1 MAVHGS
7 TLDTLEDRGQKI
19 GRKITVS
26 KNMCTVI
33 AMHPI
38 HNARDDLI
46 VKRVSRAIS
55 VAQYLDRL
63 AAAQRT
69 SVERNTRLHGF
80 FPGAGWQA
88 RPPPLE
94 NRSAKLFPNSPKS

>member
-1 MAVHGS
+1 MALRWVRCCSKFQPGFWFS
-7 TLDTLEDRGQKI
+7 WVLWKIVGQKI
-19 GRKITVS
+19 GREITVS

-55 VAQYLDRL
+55 VAQYLDCL

-80 FPGAGWQA
+80 FLVRGD
-88 RPPPLE
+88 R
-94 NRSAKLFPNSPKS
+94 RDR